1 MEIKIEDK
9 EKWILGLQAAVGIA
23 YLALALKESTK
34 NKSPK
39 MKKNLARQAK
49 RLDKLNRLEY
59 RQEKKAIKRRGK
71 AERKAMKAL
80 EKGKGKGKAAGGWF
94 SILRQKS

>member
-39 MKKNLARQAK
+39 MKKIWPAR
-49 RLDKLNRLEY
+49 RS
-59 RQEKKAIKRRGK
+59 
-71 AERKAMKAL
+71 
-80 EKGKGKGKAAGGWF
+80 GWT
-94 SILRQKS
+94 S